1 MMPQLRSGKVVTASE
16 VKLADRMVTSP
27 SSLGA
32 GVGHEPEKKLVVKQH
47 PRLAPKRKPEQPSS
61 SCVQPAI
68 ISNVSC
74 EQFAPLVPM
83 QKEQGE
89 SSQRL
94 PGKKTEGIQCRRAAR
109 SNKGAVLP
117 ISDAAVCEDW
127 QAATTAA
134 VTCWEETVRRGTGQ
148 GQQLFFSGATLQN
161 KFSSGTERKEH
172 SSEGLNLS
180 SFQESLGSSGKKGKY
195 SFKEIKLQIPSSEE
209 EIESTERHGFSC
221 LPEPEVL
228 QPRKGTCS
236 TEMKSTDSITIL
248 KMQISGLKKNLG
260 TQESLSEPKPQEEVD
275 TPEKLDECSLI
286 GSKKPGTQEKGKRCL
301 SKKGR
306 TSLMKPK
313 LQGRRER
320 GRSALLGLHTQ
331 CPESKK
337 GAVSLRKRGRNALV
351 SQRLQRQSGQEQ
363 PTTRRKMRKCCM
375 KEEQQSSNP
384 QKGPDSLGESANEK
398 WKAIEQDSGT
408 QSVKKLKTNRNRSED
423 SKEKEPHYSK
433 SPPVATLGGTQSK
446 SFLCHP
452 VTKKSG
458 VQYKKR
464 KSRIDQIKCL
474 QNFSVT
480 TAEKVRN
487 VSAKCDA
494 EHGRNAL
501 NHCTG
506 FLCATEKNPFVRLEA
521 CSYINTFVKSSASG
535 TTSSYK
541 LSGFF
546 HVAQDKRKHVFPDGT
561 VEQSDRNCSTSRM
574 QNERSCIKGGLL
586 FNKEKTQNREG
597 CFSSCQSENNNC
609 LRGKKWNVGRKPRK
623 KMKITEKS
631 SVQNVFTDM
640 ANECSECELQT
651 EAAVAMSSSFAVL
664 GLNQKEVTLSASCDH
679 TSNLHIGKNTHEA
692 QNISVWRKNSTKLL
706 AVEDGIKKT
715 SELSVIA
722 KGENSNS
729 VAHHSAA
736 SSSLRVLAQ
745 VHDVSN
751 CHKSKTDKKLNKVN
765 KKLQQFTC
773 QRTVPMTGKNVWPFE
788 SCARTCEWVH
798 KNHGS
803 ISEGKRLLRAAFKES
818 CDKSSVKGVGNS
830 AVTGNLRQLDLHA
843 SLAEI
848 NRESTCKI
856 MDPNAVCLTS
866 LETPESS
873 SMDIYETLRMSN
885 ENVESPVDMN
895 RSAVAFNHDDV
906 QEVKATLNFTTKQK
920 DKNDGAVTKRNLSV
934 TVHSGTSTG
943 DTNRINFS
951 RKASVVNQTFSD
963 LKLMKVLNTGN
974 LTKFK
979 IPLCRNKPE
988 SRKLES
994 VRSFERRS
1002 CSPLEPLDSTSVSR
1016 KQKTGEETFLVNSEQ
1031 QPFPV
1036 ASDATSTGSVKKKV
1050 GEINSKDFQHDGSAN
1065 VSNEMS
1071 VIPEH
1076 FSLYPHP
1083 FLDRQLESSVPDF
1096 RGTECVLKS
1105 DFPVHSWN
1113 AVDHPVALE
1122 INNESKSRGNLSQ
1135 HRSQNFPD
1143 ILEAYEEDVL
1153 VIDVIQD
1160 DPDLFGTSNEEE
1172 LALADCENCPV
1183 KTSYTGICI
1192 KDKKQDLKPE
1202 YPVKSENR
1210 DSVDDNFRH
1219 ITVQESGMSN
1229 DPENSC
1235 DWVLK
1240 AEDIKTHN
1248 SSRGSSPLGGVT
1260 EDFLEEGQ
1268 LRELDELLKSFDV
1281 DEKFRFA
1288 DGVPDVKQEKKSEVQ
1303 KSDCK
1308 YKDLVNCEL
1317 LSGLPLHAPKVNVL
1331 PDATVMKPKTNDYRF
1346 SGKSPLLPLQN
1357 YGDFEPWKMEKNAIA
1372 SHSVQ
1377 RILEMIELPRKYCR
1391 FYFMTLRGC
1400 ERAKCWFWH
1409 VPEQGDEKVC
1419 MAILRTYISIKES
1432 GLLKRAVQIFV
1443 KYYREVTPGVDFA
1456 SQVLNDLLISL
1467 LKNCLLRE
1475 VFQILNVTVRI
1486 STLPAVHVLLKVFEH
1501 VASLNIRDAV
1511 PTLISTFCKLI
1522 DAGMLLEFEHFD
1534 YIIKVL
1540 HQLQVSSEEINIVLN
1555 IKSRFQ
1561 ERNLEKNWLFDFNL
1575 AVAEIQHCKEK
1586 SDWTKLGALYVNART
1601 GCEDFDDLQK
1611 LSLCIAEILTRGSE
1625 TDRPGVPFCDFAD
1638 AVIKNSQH
1646 NEADRIFIGRIGI
1659 SVMYFYHKVLQ
1670 WIKGRKV
1677 LDKLHELQIRFTV
1690 LKGLIGAERLAS
1702 RCQIVNKA
1710 AEIFLKTGSL
1720 DGATWVLR
1728 ESEWTTNA
1736 PLWPCDKV
1744 DILNRRNL
1752 LRTLVHKYLRKSLY
1766 RQAFEVL
1773 QNLPGFQN
1781 HSDTV
1786 DVSQY
1791 SCLFNKLINACF
1803 ESKNLGVSSSAVDFM
1818 LSKNIAIDF
1827 FLLRGLITA
1836 LGRSSLWSKART
1848 YYKSALT
1855 LGCYPPLQGN
1865 LYHKLL
1871 MIPSYLSEVEML
1883 LAIEIFLVSNA
1894 SDIQSPM
1901 AASQTLQII
1910 LKRCEDQ
1917 TVQTNSDYQAA
1928 VERLILAARVSD
1940 PKLFLKH
1947 MTMNVNMEEVYS
1959 LELTS
1964 ALKWLQENMKWAG
1977 KVWLF
1982 Q

>member
-1 MMPQLRSGKVVTASE
+1 MPHLRSGKVVTASE
-16 VKLADRMVTSP
+16 VKSPGWMVTKR
-27 SSLGA
+27 SSLGVR
-32 GVGHEPEKKLVVKQH
+32 VGREPGKKSVVKQSPH
-47 PRLAPKRKPEQPSS
+47 LAPERKPEQPLSP
-61 SCVQPAI
+61 CLQPAAL
-68 ISNVSC
+68 SGVSR
-74 EQFAPLVPM
+74 EQFAPLMPM

-89 SSQRL
+89 GSQKL
-94 PGKKTEGIQCRRAAR
+94 PGEKNKGIQRRRAAR
-109 SNKGAVLP
+109 SKKGVALP

-134 VTCWEETVRRGTGQ
+134 AICWEETVRRGTGR
-148 GQQLFFSGATLQN
+148 GQQLFFSGTTSQN
-161 KFSSGTERKEH
+161 KFSAGIERKEH
-172 SSEGLNLS
+172 SSEGLNVS
-180 SFQESLGSSGKKGKY
+180 GFQESSDSSGKKGQY
-195 SFKEIKLQIPSSEE
+195 SFMEIKLQIPSSEE
-209 EIESTERHGFSC
+209 EIESAERHGVSY
-221 LPEPEVL
+221 LPEAEVL

-236 TEMKSTDSITIL
+236 TEMKTTDSVMIL
-248 KMQISGLKKNLG
+248 KMQIPDLNMNLEA
-260 TQESLSEPKPQEEVD
+260 QESLSEPKPQGEVD
-275 TPEKLDECSLI
+275 MPEKLDGCSLI
-286 GSKKPGTQEKGKRCL
+286 GSRRPGTQEKGDRCL
-301 SKKGR
+301 SKKGG

-313 LQGRRER
+313 LQGPRER
-320 GRSALLGLHTQ
+320 DTSALLELHTQ
-331 CPESKK
+331 CPESKE
-337 GAVSLRKRGRNALV
+337 GAVSLRKRARNTPV
-351 SQRLQRQSGQEQ
+351 SQRLQGLSSQEQ
-363 PTTRRKMRKCCM
+363 PTATGKVCNCCM

-384 QKGPDSLGESANEK
+384 QKGAGSPQESEKEK
-398 WKAIEQDSGT
+398 WKAIEQNSTT
-408 QSVKKLKTNRNRSED
+408 QAVKKLKTNGNRSED

-433 SPPVATLGGTQSK
+433 SPTVATLGGTQSK

-464 KSRIDQIKCL
+464 KPRTDQIKWL
-474 QNFSVT
+474 QSFSVT

-494 EHGRNAL
+494 EHCRNAL
-501 NHCTG
+501 NHCNG
-506 FLCATEKNPFVRLEA
+506 LLSATEKNPFVKLEA
-521 CSYINTFVKSSASG
+521 CRYINTFVKSSASG

-546 HVAQDKRKHVFPDGT
+546 HVAQNKRDYVFPDGT
-561 VEQSDRNCSTSRM
+561 VEQCDMNCSTERM
-574 QNERSCIKGGLL
+574 QNEKSPIKGGLL
-586 FNKEKTQNREG
+586 FNKEEKTQNGEA
-597 CFSSCQSENNNC
+597 CFSCCQSKNSMC
-609 LRGKKWNVGRKPRK
+609 LRGKKWNIGRKPRK

-631 SVQNVFTDM
+631 GGQNIFTDM
-640 ANECSECELQT
+640 ANERSECQLQT
-651 EAAVAMSSSFAVL
+651 EVAVAMSSSFAVL
-664 GLNQKEVTLSASCDH
+664 GLNNKKVTLSASCGH

-692 QNISVWRKNSTKLL
+692 QNISVWRKNSAKLL
-706 AVEDGIKKT
+706 AFGDGFKRT

-722 KGENSNS
+722 KGEHSNG

-736 SSSLRVLAQ
+736 SGSLRVLAQ

-751 CHKSKTDKKLNKVN
+751 CNKSSMDEKLSKVN
-765 KKLQQFTC
+765 MKLQQFTC
-773 QRTVPMTGKNVWPFE
+773 QRTVPMTGKNVWPFK
-788 SCARTCEWVH
+788 SCARTSEWFR

-803 ISEGKRLLRAAFKES
+803 ITEGKRLLRAVFEES
-818 CDKSSVKGVGNS
+818 SDKSGVKAVENS
-830 AVTGNLRQLDLHA
+830 AVTGNLRQLDLHM
-843 SLAEI
+843 SSAEI
-848 NRESTCKI
+848 NEESTHKI
-856 MDPNAVCLTS
+856 TDLNTECLTS
-866 LETPESS
+866 LGTPVSS
-873 SMDIYETLRMSN
+873 SVDINETLRISN
-885 ENVESPVDMN
+885 ENVESPVNMD
-895 RSAVAFNHDDV
+895 RSDVAFSRDDV

-920 DKNDGAVTKRNLSV
+920 DRNKGAVPKRNLCV
-934 TVHSGTSTG
+934 TVQSGTPTG
-943 DTNRINFS
+943 KKNRINLS
-951 RKASVVNQTFSD
+951 GKASVVNQKISD
-963 LKLMKVLNTGN
+963 LKLIKVLNTGN

-994 VRSFERRS
+994 VQSFERKT
-1002 CSPLEPLDSTSVSR
+1002 CSPPELLGSTSVSR
-1016 KQKTGEETFLVNSEQ
+1016 RQKTGEETSLVDSEP
-1031 QPFPV
+1031 QPLSV
-1036 ASDATSTGSVKKKV
+1036 ASDATSTASMKNKAV
-1050 GEINSKDFQHDGSAN
+1050 EINSKDLKHDSPE
-1065 VSNEMS
+1065 SLSKEMS
-1071 VIPEH
+1071 ALPEH
-1076 FSLYPHP
+1076 SSFYPHP
-1083 FLDRQLESSVPDF
+1083 FLDGQLESSVPDIH
-1096 RGTECVLKS
+1096 GTECVLKS
-1105 DFPVHSWN
+1105 NFPDHSWN
-1113 AVDHPVALE
+1113 AVEHPVALE
-1122 INNESKSRGNLSQ
+1122 VNYDSKSRENLSQ
-1135 HRSQNFPD
+1135 CKNQNFPD
-1143 ILEAYEEDVL
+1143 ILEAYKEDVL

-1172 LALADCENCPV
+1172 LAPADYENGPL
-1183 KTSYTGICI
+1183 KASYTSICI
-1192 KDKKQDLKPE
+1192 KDEKQALKPE
-1202 YPVKSENR
+1202 YPVISENR
-1210 DSVDDNFRH
+1210 DSVDNFRH
-1219 ITVQESGMSN
+1219 VTIQESGTSSVT
-1229 DPENSC
+1229 ENSC
-1235 DWVLK
+1235 DCVLK
-1240 AEDIKTHN
+1240 AADIKPHN

-1260 EDFLEEGQ
+1260 EDFLEDGQ
-1268 LRELDELLKSFDV
+1268 LREINELLKSYDV

-1288 DGVPDVKQEKKSEVQ
+1288 DGVPDVKQEKKGEAE

-1308 YKDLVNCEL
+1308 YKNLVNCEL
-1317 LSGLPLHAPKVNVL
+1317 LSGFPLHAPKVNVL
-1331 PDATVMKPKTNDYRF
+1331 SEATVMKPRTN
-1346 SGKSPLLPLQN
+1346 GKSPLLPLQN
-1357 YGDFEPWKMEKNAIA
+1357 YGDLEPWKMEKNAVA

-1377 RILEMIELPRKYCR
+1377 QILETIELPRKYCR

-1409 VPEQGDEKVC
+1409 VPEQGDEKIC

-1467 LKNCLLRE
+1467 LENCLLWE
-1475 VFQILNVTVRI
+1475 VFQILNVTVQI
-1486 STLPAVHVLLKVFEH
+1486 NTLPAVDVLLKVFEH

-1511 PTLISTFCKLI
+1511 PTLISTFCKLT
-1522 DAGMLLEFEHFD
+1522 DAGMILEFEHFD
-1534 YIIKVL
+1534 YIIKFL
-1540 HQLQVSSEEINIVLN
+1540 HQLQVSSQEINTVLN

-1561 ERNLEKNWLFDFNL
+1561 GRHFEKNWLFDFNL

-1586 SDWTKLGALYVNART
+1586 SDWTKLGALYINART
-1601 GCEDFDDLQK
+1601 GCEHFHDLQK
-1611 LSLCIAEILTRGSE
+1611 LSLCIAEILTRDSE

-1638 AVIKNSQH
+1638 AVIKNLQH

-1659 SVMYFYHKVLQ
+1659 SVMYSYHKVLQ

-1677 LDKLHELQIRFTV
+1677 LDKLHEIQINFTV

-1720 DGATWVLR
+1720 DGAIWVLR

-1736 PLWPCDKV
+1736 PLWPCDKM
-1744 DILNRRNL
+1744 DILNRCNL
-1752 LRTLVHKYLRKSLY
+1752 LCTLVDKYLGKSLY

-1773 QNLPGFQN
+1773 QKLPGFQN

-1848 YYKSALT
+1848 YYKSALA
-1855 LGCYPPLQGN
+1855 LGCYPPLQGH
-1865 LYHKLL
+1865 LHRKLL
-1871 MIPSYLSEVEML
+1871 TIPSYLSEVEML

-1901 AASQTLQII
+1901 ATSQALQII
-1910 LKRCEDQ
+1910 LKRYEDQ
-1917 TVQTNSDYQAA
+1917 TVHNNGDYQAA

-1982 Q
+1982 H